1 MLDFIKEH
9 YIAIAGF
16 IVALLAD
23 LTVLFPSLK
32 DNTIVK
38 AINGVL
44 GLFAQKATPPAPP
57 APPAA

>member
-1 MLDFIKEH
+1 MIDFIKEH

-32 DNTIVK
+32 DNVIVK
-38 AINGVL
+38 AINGIL
-44 GLFAQKATPPAPP
+44 SLLAKKPTPPT